1 MNPDSDFLFILTQ
14 SQFLFFSYLC
24 LMKIVVCISATP
36 DTTSKI
42 SFRNN
47 DTEYNSDGVTYILNP
62 YDEWYALVR
71 ALEIKEQ
78 LGGTVTVIHMGPP
91 AHDAMIRKAL
101 AIGAD
106 DAIRINGIPQS
117 SEHAARN
124 LAAQAAGYDI
134 IFLGKETIE
143 YQSAETGAMI
153 AEILDMPFISFAS
166 KMDVEGNVATCQRDI
181 EGGVEIVQVH
191 TPFVI
196 SASKGMAEQRI
207 PNMKGIMGA
216 KAKPLQVIEP
226 LPDSGSIRYS
236 HYVLPVAK
244 KGVTMIDAQ
253 NAEELISILHEK
265 EKLF

>member
-1 MNPDSDFLFILTQ
+1 MTQ
-14 SQFLFFSYLC
+14 SQIPFFPYLC
-24 LMKIVVCISATP
+24 TMKILVCISATP

-42 SFRNN
+42 SFKNN
-47 DTEYNSDGVTYILNP
+47 DTEYNSDGITYILNP

-91 AHDAMIRKAL
+91 ANDAMIRKAL

-106 DAIRINGIPQS
+106 DAIRINGLPQS
-117 SEHAARN
+117 SEHVARN
-124 LAAQAAGYDI
+124 ISSQAVGFDI

-143 YQSAETGAMI
+143 YQSAETGAML
-153 AEILDMPFISFAS
+153 AELLDLPFISYTS
-166 KMDVEGNVATCQRDI
+166 KLEINGNVATCERDI
-181 EGGVEIVQVH
+181 EGGIEIVELS

-196 SASKGMAEQRI
+196 SASKGLAEQRI

-226 LPDSGSIRYS
+226 LPDSGNIGYT
-236 HYVLPVAK
+236 HYLLPSAK
-244 KGVTMIDAQ
+244 KGVTMIDAA
-253 NAEELISILHEK
+253 NAEVLITILHEK